1 MSCRHCYGLYGWEDK
16 NPSYPLVCTKRIGYA
31 EVMQVE
37 FDPKEVSYKKLLE
50 VFWSVHDPTTKNRQG
65 FDSGSQYRSV
75 IFYYNEKQKEEASA
89 SRKKLEKSKKFKRK
103 IVTEIVP
110 ASEFYRAEEYHQ
122 GYLEKKGSASC

>member
-1 MSCRHCYGLYGWEDK
+1 
-16 NPSYPLVCTKRIGYA
+16 
-31 EVMQVE
+31 VE

-122 GYLEKKGSASC
+122 GYLEKKGSASCAV